1 MPSNPLIGSI
11 NFSSIMETLEA
22 DVDVAIIATNADVR
36 KSVIE
41 NLISVRDVKYVIL
54 EKVAFQAIVDFQ
66 VVLQLLE
73 SNNTKAWVNC
83 SRRMHSFFK
92 TLKADLD
99 PEDRIQGIVEG
110 GNWGLASN
118 TIHMLDL
125 FVFLAGETLF
135 LLNASGLDQ
144 KVYQSKRNGFIELG
158 GILEVNNSN
167 GDQLTLIDEKGS
179 TGQTVLSVS
188 SRNHRYKINHSDGKV
203 FSAHKKD
210 GWKEKEELFQMP
222 LQSELTHLAVQQ
234 ILDTDRCDITPL
246 KESYVLHKVM
256 LEAFNIHLSMLNG
269 VKYEVCPIT

>member
-1 MPSNPLIGSI
+1 
-11 NFSSIMETLEA
+11 METLEA

-246 KESYVLHKVM
+246 KESYVLHKPM